1 MNVNR
6 YIPKTSEPITI
17 PKGDMKKKDWEIA
30 EEARKINKFNKQMN
44 AFTVD
49 ERLEVDQNGK
59 HYVNLT
65 LKQRK

>member
-6 YIPKTSEPITI
+6 LPPASASITI
-17 PKGDMKKKDWEIA
+17 PKGDMKKKDWELA
-30 EEARKINKFNKQMN
+30 EEARKINSFNKKMN